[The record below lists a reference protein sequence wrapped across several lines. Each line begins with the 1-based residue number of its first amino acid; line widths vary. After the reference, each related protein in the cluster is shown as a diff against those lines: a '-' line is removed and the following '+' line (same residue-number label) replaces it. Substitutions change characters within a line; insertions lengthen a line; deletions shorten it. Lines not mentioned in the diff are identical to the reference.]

1 MIIVAGATGDLGGR
15 IVRELAGLAAP
26 VAALVR
32 TESSARHLEGMASQV
47 RYADFDD
54 VDSIARA
61 LNGVHCVV
69 SALSG
74 LEPVILGAQGR
85 LLDAAVKAGVPR
97 FIPSDYAI
105 DFRQVP
111 QGSNRNLNLRS
122 AFLQRAESSGLRLT
136 SVLNGAFMDMLTGT
150 IPIVQHSIRR
160 VIYWGSADQPMDFTT
175 IADTA
180 RFTAHAAMDP
190 DTPRWLRISGARV
203 TVRDIAAATSRV
215 RGRSYGILPVG
226 TLGTL
231 GLTIRLARL
240 FAPGTPDDLYP
251 AWQGMQYLRNLLAG
265 EGLLATPLDNER
277 YPSMTWTSLEAVLRQ
292 DTR

>member
-1 MIIVAGATGDLGGR
+1 MITVAGATGDLGQR
-15 IVRELAGLAAP
+15 IVRELAGLGAP
-26 VAALVR
+26 VTALVR
-32 TESSARHLEGMASQV
+32 NGASTRQIEGVASQI
-47 RYADFDD
+47 RYVDFGR
-54 VDSIARA
+54 VDSLAGA
-61 LNGVHCVV
+61 LDGAHCVV

-74 LEPVILGAQGR
+74 LEPVILEAQGR
-85 LLDAAVKAGVPR
+85 LLDGAVKAGVPR
-97 FIPSDYAI
+97 FFPSDYAI

-122 AFLQRAESSGLRLT
+122 AFLERAESSGLRLT

-190 DTPRWLRISGARV
+190 ETPRWLKISGARV
-203 TVRDIAAATSRV
+203 TVRDIAEATSRV
-215 RGRSYGILPVG
+215 RGRAYGVLPVG
-226 TLGTL
+226 SLGTL

-240 FAPGTPDDLYP
+240 FAPGAPGELYP
-251 AWQGMQYLRNLLAG
+251 AWQGMQYLKNLLAG
-265 EGLLATPLDNER
+265 EGLLGTPLDNGR
-277 YPSMTWTSLEAVLRQ
+277 YPAMTWTSLETVLRQ

>member
-1 MIIVAGATGDLGGR
+1 MITVAGATGDLGQR
-15 IVRELAGLAAP
+15 IVRELAGLGAP
-26 VAALVR
+26 VTALVR
-32 TESSARHLEGMASQV
+32 NGASTRQIEGVASQIRSV
-47 RYADFDD
+47 DFGS
-54 VDSIARA
+54 VDSLAGA
-61 LNGVHCVV
+61 LDGAHCVV

-74 LEPVILGAQGR
+74 LEPVILEAQGR

-97 FIPSDYAI
+97 FFPSDYAI

-122 AFLQRAESSGLRLT
+122 AFLERAESSGLRLT

-190 DTPRWLRISGARV
+190 ETPRWLKISGARV
-203 TVRDIAAATSRV
+203 TVRDIAEATSRV
-215 RGRSYGILPVG
+215 RGRAYGVLPVG
-226 TLGTL
+226 SLGTL

-240 FAPGTPDDLYP
+240 FAPGAPAELYP
-251 AWQGMQYLRNLLAG
+251 AWQGMQYLKNLLAG

-277 YPSMTWTSLEAVLRQ
+277 YPSMTWTSLDTVLRQ

>member
-1 MIIVAGATGDLGGR
+1 MITVAGATGDLGQR
-15 IVRELAGLAAP
+15 IVRELAGLGAP
-26 VAALVR
+26 VTALVR
-32 TESSARHLEGMASQV
+32 NGASTRQIEGVASQIRSV
-47 RYADFDD
+47 DFGR
-54 VDSIARA
+54 VDSLAGA
-61 LNGVHCVV
+61 LDGAHCVV

-74 LEPVILGAQGR
+74 LEPVILEAQGR

-97 FIPSDYAI
+97 FFPSDYAI

-122 AFLQRAESSGLRLT
+122 AFLERAESSGLRLT

-190 DTPRWLRISGARV
+190 ETPRWLKISGARV
-203 TVRDIAAATSRV
+203 TVRDIAEATSRV
-215 RGRSYGILPVG
+215 RGRAYGVLPVG
-226 TLGTL
+226 SLGTL
-231 GLTIRLARL
+231 GLTIRLAKL
-240 FAPGTPDDLYP
+240 FAPGAPDELYP

-265 EGLLATPLDNER
+265 EGLLDTPLDNDR
-277 YPSMTWTSLEAVLRQ
+277 YPAMTWTSLDAVLRQ